1 MNSMGKI
8 YELVS
13 VRFLFLIIE
22 LQVCKVSLL
31 RKKMKYPILVITDI
45 INTDDCGLL
54 LFNWS
59 N

>member
-45 INTDDCGLL
+45 INTDDCGRL
-54 LFNWS
+54 LFN
-59 N
+59 